1 MFPFSSQL
9 KNWMFGNEEVIK
21 RCRENVNKK
30 FVSTHTSANRNSSGE
45 NLNYLTSEEE
55 QDVLRYFEVKLAEFC
70 AKFKPPMPRGVI
82 GTSFHYFK
90 RFYLR
95 NSIMDYHPKEILVTA
110 IYLACKVEEFN
121 VSIGKFVENIPG
133 NRERATRVILNN
145 ELLLLQELQFNLT
158 IHNPWRPMEG
168 LVIDLKTRCKHLDNI
183 DSLRPDIEAF
193 IDQVM
198 LTDAVLI
205 YSPSQIALAAI
216 IHAASR
222 QKQNLDTY
230 VTDLLFGGQ
239 GMDAIKTIV
248 TCVRQI
254 RVMVKNMKEP
264 VRNIKALCDRLE
276 ACRNQ
281 DNNPDSEGYKRKL
294 EELIDEEDSLID
306 DIEPKAKTSR
316 KDSDLGLKVL
326 SPPHAYN

>member
-1 MFPFSSQL
+1 
-9 KNWMFGNEEVIK
+9 MFGSEDVLN

-30 FVSTHTSANRNSSGE
+30 YVSTHSSANKNSSGE
-45 NLNYLTSEEE
+45 KLNYLSSEEE

-133 NRERATRVILNN
+133 NRERAARVILNN

-168 LVIDLKTRCKHLDNI
+168 LIIDLKTRCKHLDKDNI
-183 DSLRPDIEAF
+183 DSMRPDIEAF
-193 IDQVM
+193 INQVF
-198 LTDAVLI
+198 LTDAALI

-222 QKQNLDTY
+222 QKQNLDSY
-230 VTDLLFGGQ
+230 VTELLFGGQ
-239 GMDAIKTIV
+239 GTDAIRTIV

-281 DNNPDSEGYKRKL
+281 DNNPDSAAYKRKL
-294 EELIDEEDSLID
+294 EELIDEEDSLL
-306 DIEPKAKTSR
+306 EPKAKTSR
-316 KDSDLGLKVL
+316 KDSDLGIKAL
-326 SPPHAYN
+326 SPAAN